1 MILCQL
7 TNGFGNNLFQYNA
20 SIVLGKELDKEI
32 FAIPP
37 STSYYA
43 IDCLKGAVFNFMKV
57 GKVILGLFFM

>member
-32 FAIPP
+32 FAVLVFI
-37 STSYYA
+37 
-43 IDCLKGAVFNFMKV
+43 VFN
-57 GKVILGLFFM
+57 VIKT